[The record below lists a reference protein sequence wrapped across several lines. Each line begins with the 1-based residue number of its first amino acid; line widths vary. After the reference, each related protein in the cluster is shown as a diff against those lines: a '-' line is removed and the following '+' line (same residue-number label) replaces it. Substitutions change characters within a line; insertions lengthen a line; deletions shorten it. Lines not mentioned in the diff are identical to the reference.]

1 MKTFFLTLLLALG
14 LSFPAFAQTQDTTAT
29 SFAGS
34 GGAVGVLNGS
44 FGSGVAIGGA
54 GFLAG
59 QTSTATAGNCLCIV
73 AGPGIAILSESSSD
87 TFGGAAVLSGG
98 ASSGSAF
105 SVQGGLA
112 AAGGFGFGDAN
123 TSFP

>member
-1 MKTFFLTLLLALG
+1 MRTFLLTLLLALG

-34 GGAVGVLNGS
+34 GGAVGVINGS
-44 FGSGVAIGGA
+44 VGTGVAIGGA

-59 QTSTATAGNCLCIV
+59 QTSSATAGNCLCIV
-73 AGPGIAILSESSSD
+73 PGPGIAILSRSSG
-87 TFGGAAVLSGG
+87 TTVGGAAVLSGG
-98 ASSGSAF
+98 ASSGQAF
-105 SVQGGLA
+105 SFHGGLA